1 MYSFNN
7 NYSIEFVL
15 GCLKNYHVIAE
26 RRFYEADE
34 IARDIKL
41 DIDFIISKLNLTE
54 KQEQV
59 LELHFKQGYTQ
70 EEIAELW
77 GTSQVNIYYH
87 VKSVRKKIESYLKG
101 CIKKCQI
108 TA

>member
-1 MYSFNN
+1 MNLDKGLYSV
-7 NYSIEFVL
+7 EFIL
-15 GCLKNYHVIAE
+15 GCLKNYYTIAE

-34 IARDIKL
+34 TARDLKL
-41 DIDFIISKLNLTE
+41 DMDYITSVLNLTD

-59 LELHFKQGYTQ
+59 LELHFKQGFTQ

-87 VKSVRKKIESYLKG
+87 VKGVRKKIESYVRG
-101 CIKKCQI
+101 CNKKCL
-108 TA
+108 